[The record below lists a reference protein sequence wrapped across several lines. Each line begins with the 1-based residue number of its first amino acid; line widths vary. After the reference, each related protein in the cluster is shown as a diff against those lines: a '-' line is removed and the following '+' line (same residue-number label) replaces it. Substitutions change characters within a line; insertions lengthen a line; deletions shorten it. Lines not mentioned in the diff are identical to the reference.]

1 MAFNFLLCLQ
11 KKHSKSGK
19 KIKTMLEKRGEHRFA
34 GTLQTAPLSI
44 RMVSLVGRGAISIKT
59 VYFGGRGVIF
69 WAEPCRSRCWEADA
83 LLCLLALPVPG
94 AATWVPLAQG
104 GDCGAEPE
112 RYSHCPVVPV
122 HEDEEHGSQEEQDG
136 QHDDGHLGETK
147 G

>member
-44 RMVSLVGRGAISIKT
+44 RMASLVGRGAISIKT

-69 WAEPCRSRCWEADA
+69 EPGLSPAAVGVGKLMPSFACWH
-83 LLCLLALPVPG
+83 C
-94 AATWVPLAQG
+94 Q
-104 GDCGAEPE
+104 CQE
-112 RYSHCPVVPV
+112 RP
-122 HEDEEHGSQEEQDG
+122 HGSPRPRVGIAG
-136 QHDDGHLGETK
+136 QSPSVTHTVR
-147 G
+147 